1 MATVPPSAETADL
14 DAHIQKLLKCEP
26 LAEADVKALCE
37 KAKEI
42 LAEESN
48 VQPVRCPVTV
58 CEWEARAR
66 HCGTCALPQNPFPD
80 NRARGLPCTLPLIWH
95 GARAMIFCSRC
106 TESGDGETP
115 QGLPAGS
122 LLAGGDIHG
131 QFNDLLELFRI
142 GGDSPNTVRT

>member
-58 CEWEARAR
+58 CE
-66 HCGTCALPQNPFPD
+66 CGK
-80 NRARGLPCTLPLIWH
+80 RGLGLRDLCPSREPCP
-95 GARAMIFCSRC
+95 R
-106 TESGDGETP
+106 
-115 QGLPAGS
+115 
-122 LLAGGDIHG
+122 
-131 QFNDLLELFRI
+131 
-142 GGDSPNTVRT
+142 